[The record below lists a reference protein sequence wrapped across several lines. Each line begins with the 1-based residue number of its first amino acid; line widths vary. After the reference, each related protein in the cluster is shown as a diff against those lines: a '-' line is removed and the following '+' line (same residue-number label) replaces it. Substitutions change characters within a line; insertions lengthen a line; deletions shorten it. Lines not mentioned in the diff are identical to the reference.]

1 MVASDLDP
9 IAGKDRGTNK
19 TYRGNHNFTMNFIQ
33 CSEKKQFV
41 MNINYFQDLVLPML
55 PAISDMFCLPSAI
68 TGSKDFEKVSFENLQ
83 LSTQGAERQR
93 KDLLKTALRFETLLN
108 ERRKT
113 CSDKNDS
120 ELLDELITK
129 YNGFK
134 ANAAIKKWQVS
145 PDAKTAIEGIIVGMT
160 EETRGLLR
168 AHLDFNKWEES
179 GFLA

>member
-1 MVASDLDP
+1 M
-9 IAGKDRGTNK
+9 
-19 TYRGNHNFTMNFIQ
+19 FW
-33 CSEKKQFV
+33 EKQFV

-55 PAISDMFCLPSAI
+55 PAITDMFCLPSAI

-145 PDAKTAIEGIIVGMT
+145 PDAKAAIEGIIVGMT
-160 EETRGLLR
+160 EESRGLLR

-179 GFLA
+179 GFLAWLIKLF